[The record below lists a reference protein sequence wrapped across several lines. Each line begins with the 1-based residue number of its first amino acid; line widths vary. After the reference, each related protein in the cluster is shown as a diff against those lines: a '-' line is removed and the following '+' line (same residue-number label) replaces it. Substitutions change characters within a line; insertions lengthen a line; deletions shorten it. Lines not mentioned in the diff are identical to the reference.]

1 MSTEKQLQWLKYWRR
16 SLIDAEKSDIEIDDF
31 QQKLRGRYIRD
42 FVLIDKF
49 SPCKESILDEAKEKC
64 KEILERLNKRETDV
78 CISPF
83 LIKKSRKRYS
93 AFSPFWY
100 MAHIDMEGNLTIPED
115 TTPIVPRKYLSPV
128 IDNASNEDIIF
139 GDLDNVEKAIANNND
154 NQFERYGDYIGHI
167 CDVFNK
173 ITGMEFIE
181 YSKSCMRESGLSS
194 QGYFESYSHNITD
207 STAIIIFLPDEKISK
222 NAGKHILELYNELC
236 SQEKYPTLLSKM
248 IDGENIT
255 SPFLSEE
262 DWILLNGKHLGQM
275 KDDHSLSYS
284 QRRSLY
290 TILNQWNKPVHVVN
304 GPPGTGK
311 TTLLQSIVADMVVK
325 SAIAGEPCIIW
336 GAAATNQAVTNIIE
350 SFSKK
355 QEEQDIRW
363 LPTNS
368 SFHGGYGTFCPSPS
382 VSNNNLTD
390 INYIGFDFSSKK
402 ETGTFAEIESLE
414 YLSKA
419 EEIYVKNAK
428 NYFDSSEEL
437 KVEKI
442 IKILHRNINYYGKI
456 LKGITDSAQS
466 LVKLSYKFPQYWND
480 RGMLFDSINNN
491 LSSFQRQLASI
502 NKDVESLKKSEQES
516 LIELKYLERSSAD
529 ANNIIDKYS
538 NIITRIKSQ
547 KADVIDKDNNIPFLR
562 KIFFGKRIH
571 KENACRINQFNQQIE
586 QYSLEVNYA
595 NESLISSKEKTKAAK
610 NKLYDIQ
617 SQINHK
623 VTERDNIDKQKKA
636 LEKLP
641 EAVRKW
647 KDSLAIVKNEEI
659 QIKETDLPKH
669 GQYDF
674 YDKLDK
680 LRAKLFALSIRYWEG
695 RWLLE
700 TKQAVQNEEGYKE
713 DEGSVKTRLRRRAML
728 TPCFV
733 STFHYAPK
741 KLSYWDSKV
750 YQNKHFI
757 DYVDCLIIDEAGQ
770 ASPEIS
776 VALFALAKKAVVVGD
791 VKQIEPVWSILNSVD
806 NANLSKFNLKP
817 NGFKDFKGRM
827 CSCGSIM
834 RIAQAACAVKDD
846 SIDERGNIL
855 LEHRRCLPEIIQY
868 CSDLAYNGQIIPM
881 RPDEDTIFP
890 KMAFFNVPS
899 SAVTKYGN
907 KRANPD
913 ESYEICKWLKENRQT
928 IEKKYGPIEDNVGI
942 LTPFIGQ
949 KEQICRDLNQNG
961 FNAVGFKIGTV
972 HALQGAERPI
982 VLFSSVY
989 TANDKVGKMFFDSN
1003 VNMLNVAVSRAKD
1016 SFILFGDER
1025 IFNNKETP
1033 SGKLFEIVSKKPLAL
1048 SSKPLNA
1055 AKVNDMEYDVFIS
1068 FSSKDQGVVNEISTF
1083 LKSEEYH
1090 LKVFMSRDD
1099 LKYND
1104 AESFRVGLGRALQH
1118 SKLMLFILSNNFV
1131 RSPETRNEW
1140 NTGVDSFR
1148 LPKLMFQ
1155 IEKTINWEEDDDNV
1169 RYFVS
1174 ATGNGRQAIQAHD
1187 SIQENLPQL
1196 LREINEILGKKTT
1209 N

>member
-194 QGYFESYSHNITD
+194 QGYFEAYSHNITD

-284 QRRSLY
+284 QKRSLY

-456 LKGITDSAQS
+456 LK
-466 LVKLSYKFPQYWND
+466 
-480 RGMLFDSINNN
+480 
-491 LSSFQRQLASI
+491 
-502 NKDVESLKKSEQES
+502 
-516 LIELKYLERSSAD
+516 
-529 ANNIIDKYS
+529 
-538 NIITRIKSQ
+538 
-547 KADVIDKDNNIPFLR
+547 
-562 KIFFGKRIH
+562 
-571 KENACRINQFNQQIE
+571 
-586 QYSLEVNYA
+586 
-595 NESLISSKEKTKAAK
+595 
-610 NKLYDIQ
+610 
-617 SQINHK
+617 
-623 VTERDNIDKQKKA
+623 
-636 LEKLP
+636 
-641 EAVRKW
+641 
-647 KDSLAIVKNEEI
+647 
-659 QIKETDLPKH
+659 
-669 GQYDF
+669 
-674 YDKLDK
+674 
-680 LRAKLFALSIRYWEG
+680 
-695 RWLLE
+695 
-700 TKQAVQNEEGYKE
+700 
-713 DEGSVKTRLRRRAML
+713 
-728 TPCFV
+728 
-733 STFHYAPK
+733 
-741 KLSYWDSKV
+741 
-750 YQNKHFI
+750 
-757 DYVDCLIIDEAGQ
+757 
-770 ASPEIS
+770 
-776 VALFALAKKAVVVGD
+776 
-791 VKQIEPVWSILNSVD
+791 
-806 NANLSKFNLKP
+806 
-817 NGFKDFKGRM
+817 
-827 CSCGSIM
+827 
-834 RIAQAACAVKDD
+834 
-846 SIDERGNIL
+846 
-855 LEHRRCLPEIIQY
+855 
-868 CSDLAYNGQIIPM
+868 
-881 RPDEDTIFP
+881 
-890 KMAFFNVPS
+890 
-899 SAVTKYGN
+899 
-907 KRANPD
+907 
-913 ESYEICKWLKENRQT
+913 
-928 IEKKYGPIEDNVGI
+928 
-942 LTPFIGQ
+942 
-949 KEQICRDLNQNG
+949 
-961 FNAVGFKIGTV
+961 
-972 HALQGAERPI
+972 
-982 VLFSSVY
+982 
-989 TANDKVGKMFFDSN
+989 
-1003 VNMLNVAVSRAKD
+1003 
-1016 SFILFGDER
+1016 
-1025 IFNNKETP
+1025 
-1033 SGKLFEIVSKKPLAL
+1033 
-1048 SSKPLNA
+1048 
-1055 AKVNDMEYDVFIS
+1055 
-1068 FSSKDQGVVNEISTF
+1068 
-1083 LKSEEYH
+1083 
-1090 LKVFMSRDD
+1090 
-1099 LKYND
+1099 
-1104 AESFRVGLGRALQH
+1104 
-1118 SKLMLFILSNNFV
+1118 
-1131 RSPETRNEW
+1131 
-1140 NTGVDSFR
+1140 
-1148 LPKLMFQ
+1148 
-1155 IEKTINWEEDDDNV
+1155 
-1169 RYFVS
+1169 
-1174 ATGNGRQAIQAHD
+1174 
-1187 SIQENLPQL
+1187 
-1196 LREINEILGKKTT
+1196 
-1209 N
+1209 